1 MYTAVPAKPA
11 TTTVADSDVTR
22 LLAAWSDGD
31 PTALDRLLPL
41 VYADLRRIAGR
52 QLRSERPDHT
62 LSATAVV
69 HEAYLRLVGQRQV
82 SLEDRAQFFA
92 AAAAQMRRILVDHA
106 RRRAAQKRGGPELR
120 ITLDEEIAAGD
131 ERDLDLLSLDQA
143 LDELEALDP
152 RVARIVELRFFGG
165 LSLDD
170 TALAMDVSRRTVA
183 REWALARG
191 WLHKRLEALR
201 GGMGGLA
208 PLPDGAT

>member
-1 MYTAVPAKPA
+1 
-11 TTTVADSDVTR
+11 VADEDVTQ

-31 PTALDRLLPL
+31 PTALERLLPL

-52 QLRSERPDHT
+52 QLRAERPDHT

-82 SLEDRAQFFA
+82 RLEDRAQFFA
-92 AAAAQMRRILVDHA
+92 AAATQMRRILVDHA
-106 RRRAAQKRGGPELR
+106 RRRAAAKRGGPEMR
-120 ITLDEEIAAGD
+120 VTLDEEIAGGMD
-131 ERDLDLLSLDQA
+131 RDLDLLALDQA
-143 LDELEALDP
+143 LEELAVVDA

-170 TALAMDVSRRTVA
+170 TALAMELSRRTVA

-191 WLHKRLEALR
+191 WLHKRLETLR
-201 GGMGGLA
+201 SSIGLGSVGGG
-208 PLPDGAT
+208 

>member
-1 MYTAVPAKPA
+1 M
-11 TTTVADSDVTR
+11 ADEDVTQ

-31 PTALDRLLPL
+31 PTALERLLPL

-52 QLRSERPDHT
+52 QLRAERPDHT

-82 SLEDRAQFFA
+82 RLEDRAQFFA
-92 AAAAQMRRILVDHA
+92 AAATQMRRILVDHA
-106 RRRAAQKRGGPELR
+106 RRRAAAKRGGPEVR
-120 ITLDEEIAAGD
+120 VTLDEEMAGGMQ
-131 ERDLDLLSLDQA
+131 RDLDLLALDQA
-143 LDELEALDP
+143 LEELAVVDS

-170 TALAMDVSRRTVA
+170 TALAMELSRRTVA

-191 WLHKRLEALR
+191 WLHKRLETLR
-201 GGMGGLA
+201 GDVGLGSVA
-208 PLPDGAT
+208 G